1 MLKKSKAKAVKKEN
15 FLVSVVIPVFNEEST
30 IGDIIT
36 RTRNTLEKMNQP
48 YEVLVIDDGSVDK
61 SLEISKDKGAEV
73 FKETHQ
79 GKGRAIRYGFRR
91 AKGNI
96 IVTLDSDGSH
106 QPEEIPLVLESII
119 EGEAD
124 LSIGSRFL
132 NNQANHAKIPRINR
146 VGNKMFNGLIRFL
159 TGSRISDSQSG
170 FKAIRASILERME
183 LSSKGYE
190 VESELLIKALKL
202 GARVTEIP
210 ISFEQRTVGKSKL
223 DPYKD
228 GARILYSIITS
239 YLF

>member
-119 EGEAD
+119 EGKAD

-159 TGSRISDSQSG
+159 TDSRISDSQSG

-190 VESELLIKALKL
+190 VESELLIKAFKL

-228 GARILYSIITS
+228 GARILYSVITS

>member
-1 MLKKSKAKAVKKEN
+1 VKKEN

-30 IGDIIT
+30 VGDIIT
-36 RTRNTLEKMNQP
+36 RTRNTLEKMKQP
-48 YEVLVIDDGSVDK
+48 YEVLVIDDGSADK
-61 SLEISKDKGAEV
+61 SLKISKDKGAVV

-106 QPEEIPLVLESII
+106 RPEEIPLVLESII
-119 EGEAD
+119 KGKAD
-124 LSIGSRFL
+124 LSIGSRFI
-132 NNQANHAKIPRINR
+132 NNQANHAKISRMNR
-146 VGNKMFNGLIRFL
+146 AGNKIFNGLIRFL
-159 TGSRISDSQSG
+159 TDSRISDSQSG
-170 FKAIRASILERME
+170 FKAIRTSFLERMK

-210 ISFEQRTVGKSKL
+210 ISFEQRTVGKSRL

-228 GARILYSIITS
+228 GARILYSVITS

>member
-1 MLKKSKAKAVKKEN
+1 MLKKSKANAVKKEN
-15 FLVSVVIPVFNEEST
+15 LLVSVVIPVFNEEST

-48 YEVLVIDDGSVDK
+48 YELLVIDDGSVDK

-106 QPEEIPLVLESII
+106 QPEEIPLVLKSII
-119 EGEAD
+119 EGKAD
-124 LSIGSRFL
+124 LSIGSRFF
-132 NNQANHAKIPRINR
+132 NNEANHAKIPRINR

-170 FKAIRASILERME
+170 FKAIRASILERMD

-190 VESELLIKALKL
+190 VESELLIKAFKL

>member
-1 MLKKSKAKAVKKEN
+1 MLKKSKANAVNKEN
-15 FLVSVVIPVFNEEST
+15 LLVSVIIPVFNEECT

-36 RTRNTLEKMNQP
+36 RTRNTLKKMDQP

-61 SLEISKDKGAEV
+61 SLETSKDKGAEV
-73 FKETHQ
+73 FRETHQ

-106 QPEEIPLVLESII
+106 QPEEIPLFLESII
-119 EGEAD
+119 QGKAD
-124 LSIGSRFL
+124 LSIGSRFF
-132 NNQANHAKIPRINR
+132 NNEVNHAKIPRTNR
-146 VGNKMFNGLIRFL
+146 IGNKMFNSLIRFL
-159 TGSRISDSQSG
+159 TGSRITDSQSG

-183 LSSKGYE
+183 LNSKGYE
-190 VESELLIKALKL
+190 LESELLIKALKL

-210 ISFEQRTVGKSKL
+210 IIFEQRTVGKSRL